1 MKLVILILSVL
12 CVFVVKAQHLQGS
25 IIDVDKETI
34 PSVKLNNTTKGLFKL
49 SNTKGIFKIKASP
62 NDTIYFYSRG
72 FDTTTL
78 IISQEDLENNS
89 FEVVLLNPVQIIGE
103 AHVIRN
109 RLADFDVGYLPPI
122 RGVQIT
128 TGTNTMIELSK
139 LNGAKST
146 ANPREIFA
154 KVPGL
159 NIWES
164 DGSGIQIGIGGRG
177 LSPNRA
183 ANFNTRQ
190 NGYDISADALGYPES
205 YYTPPIEALKSIEII
220 RGSASLQFGTQFG
233 GLLNFVIK
241 DPPVNSPFEF
251 TTRNTAGTYGY
262 LGSFNRIAGS
272 VNRFSYQVYYQH
284 KRGNGYRDNSE
295 FNQQQLFAQAG
306 YYVTE
311 NIKLRLEYTHMDYLA
326 HQAGGLTDLQFN
338 ADPKVSLRDR
348 NWFNVDWNILAL
360 HYDQKFSNKAH
371 FNVRAFGMKSARN
384 TLGFLGKITQ
394 ADHND
399 VRDMISGKFQNAG
412 IEARYLRRYSIF
424 KDTSKIDF
432 RGAFLVGGRYYQGN
446 STAEQGLATDGD
458 QADFNFQNSDDLENS
473 SYSFPSENIAGFA
486 ENIFFLGKRWTFNF
500 GARFENISSS
510 SEGYYKQYVIHPINN
525 DTIAIINNS
534 DSKSVKRVVPLF
546 GGGAGAQTQ
555 STSSTGLFGGGPSSL
570 QTPSSNA
577 GGLFSSQQQ
586 PGQPSSLFGGMKPAT
601 GGGLFGSAPGTGGG
615 LQLQQQP
622 AQQAPSL
629 FGGAGGLG
637 GGGLFSQQGQQQQ
650 QGQSLFGQQ
659 QQQNQV
665 PSSPY
670 GAQLPVPNAGAL
682 VPASSSKPRQ
692 SLLGDAGVSSH
703 VSRSTASALA
713 TFPSRPQTPR
723 APWLQSRGATSGAKP
738 PSSHQKA
745 VVLSRREHGG
755 SGMPTYLDK
764 PSHDAYEIAQP
775 EGGAVQDG
783 IGRKDSPANGWL
795 FKPRE
800 DPRALFIRPTS
811 TLIGNGKEGLSG
823 ISLATYGNG
832 KASSPRDQ
840 RLSLPFVDEDSGI
853 TISPTLDELRDLVEK
868 RGPEAL
874 TCVENFSVTDKE
886 FGKVEWLEPVDV
898 SRLDVARVVKFEKAC
913 LYLYPEDAGVEA
925 PETGKG
931 LKKSAMV
938 TLTGIKP
945 RKGTAAAKKRYE
957 EKIES
962 QTKAAGGELVSYDA
976 DVGEWKFSLHL

>member
-25 IIDVDKETI
+25 IIDADKETI

-473 SYSFPSENIAGFA
+473 SYSFPSENIAGFT

-534 DSKSVKRVVPLF
+534 DAKSVKRVVPLF
-546 GGGAGAQTQ
+546 GGGTAYRLGKRAKTYANFTQNYRAINFTDIRITNPNIVVDSLIKDEYGYTSEIGFRGLHKDYLIYDIAGFYIFYGDKIGLAPKAGTVQKERTNIGDAQNYGVEVFTEIDFIKMRND
-555 STSSTGLFGGGPSSL
+555 SSKHSLSLFVNGAFINANYIRSKEANFIDKKVEYVSSFIFKSGIKYRYEGWSFQL
-570 QTPSSNA
+570 QGSYN
-577 GGLFSSQQQ
+577 SQQFSDASNSVIPSGDAVIGLIPSYFVMDFSARYTMKKRFQ
-586 PGQPSSLFGGMKPAT
+586 FELSVNNLTNASYFTRRASGYPGPGILPSDGIGAYFT
-601 GGGLFGSAPGTGGG
+601 
-615 LQLQQQP
+615 LQYQ
-622 AQQAPSL
+622 
-629 FGGAGGLG
+629 FR
-637 GGGLFSQQGQQQQ
+637 
-650 QGQSLFGQQ
+650 
-659 QQQNQV
+659 
-665 PSSPY
+665 
-670 GAQLPVPNAGAL
+670 
-682 VPASSSKPRQ
+682 SSSK
-692 SLLGDAGVSSH
+692 
-703 VSRSTASALA
+703 
-713 TFPSRPQTPR
+713 
-723 APWLQSRGATSGAKP
+723 
-738 PSSHQKA
+738 
-745 VVLSRREHGG
+745 
-755 SGMPTYLDK
+755 
-764 PSHDAYEIAQP
+764 
-775 EGGAVQDG
+775 
-783 IGRKDSPANGWL
+783 
-795 FKPRE
+795 
-800 DPRALFIRPTS
+800 
-811 TLIGNGKEGLSG
+811 
-823 ISLATYGNG
+823 
-832 KASSPRDQ
+832 
-840 RLSLPFVDEDSGI
+840 
-853 TISPTLDELRDLVEK
+853 
-868 RGPEAL
+868 
-874 TCVENFSVTDKE
+874 
-886 FGKVEWLEPVDV
+886 
-898 SRLDVARVVKFEKAC
+898 
-913 LYLYPEDAGVEA
+913 
-925 PETGKG
+925 
-931 LKKSAMV
+931 
-938 TLTGIKP
+938 
-945 RKGTAAAKKRYE
+945 
-957 EKIES
+957 
-962 QTKAAGGELVSYDA
+962 
-976 DVGEWKFSLHL
+976 